1 MSDLATISI
10 ARKLPRQDRSR
21 ALVDAIVEAA
31 ARILVQQGRD
41 ALTTNA
47 VALRAGVSIGSLYQY
62 FPNREAILAA
72 VARDHLDAVHQHVAA
87 IDLRDADCLADAV
100 ARIISG
106 LFAAHMINPSLH
118 LALAREI
125 SAGSLSA
132 PVHSKPG
139 AKTAVV
145 ALFDSVRRSIQNEIR
160 CSDYQLA
167 VSVAAEIAH
176 ALSHHAIECTDDD
189 VRYDRLEREAVRV
202 VLAYL
207 RSDHGKCE

>member
-1 MSDLATISI
+1 MGDLATITI

-62 FPNREAILAA
+62 FPNREAILVA
-72 VARDHLDAVHQHVAA
+72 VAHDHLDVVHQRIAA
-87 IDLRDADCLADAV
+87 VDLHDADCLADAV

-106 LFAAHMINPSLH
+106 LFAAHRINPSLH

-125 SAGSLSA
+125 SAGSFCADLLT
-132 PVHSKPG
+132 KPG
-139 AKTAVV
+139 AKVAVV
-145 ALFDSVRRSIQNEIR
+145 ALFDSVRRLIQNEIR

-167 VSVAAEIAH
+167 VSVAAEIGH
-176 ALSHHAIECTDDD
+176 ALSHHAIECTDDYG
-189 VRYDRLEREAVRV
+189 RHDRLERETVRV

-207 RSDHGKCE
+207 RFDH

>member
-72 VARDHLDAVHQHVAA
+72 VAHDHLDAVHRRVAA
-87 IDLRDADCLADAV
+87 VDLDDADCLADAV

-106 LFAAHMINPSLH
+106 LFAAHRINPSLH

-125 SAGSLSA
+125 SAGSFSA
-132 PVHSKPG
+132 DLLTKPG

-145 ALFDSVRRSIQNEIR
+145 ALFDSVRRSTQNEIR

-167 VSVAAEIAH
+167 VSVAVEIAH

-189 VRYDRLEREAVRV
+189 VRHDRLEREAVRV

-207 RSDHGKCE
+207 RFDH